1 MTVRLCDGDLHLY
14 CNRYGIDVSLSQ
26 RGEAGEYLILSR
38 DNPTATRTWELFY
51 VKSPACICAAL
62 SCTDYCL
69 CTPSRSRL
77 QCVVTDREQV
87 RNLPEKMNVNKLV
100 AEIREMFSVF
110 GDILEI
116 VAKKNLKARG
126 QAFVV
131 FDSADSAKE
140 AIDEL
145 QGFEIGGKEI
155 QLAFAKSRSDAT
167 VQREDG
173 EEGLE
178 VHKTQR
184 LAEKERK
191 QAVEAAE
198 AAKRAASKRAA
209 DEANG
214 DRPAK
219 KVAAAGAAAADEH
232 LPPNKTL
239 ILRELPEDYTQQI
252 LSSIF
257 GRYPGFK
264 EIRMVPGRAGLA
276 FAEYETED
284 GAIMAK
290 TEMHQKVLAG
300 KTVKVTYQRQ

>member
-1 MTVRLCDGDLHLY
+1 MRIEACKEMGRTLSDLFPNAQSNKIGVLFAVNVDENRRRTV
-14 CNRYGIDVSLSQ
+14 
-26 RGEAGEYLILSR
+26 
-38 DNPTATRTWELFY
+38 
-51 VKSPACICAAL
+51 
-62 SCTDYCL
+62 
-69 CTPSRSRL
+69 SRS
-77 QCVVTDREQV
+77 QQEQV

-110 GDILEI
+110 GNILEI
-116 VAKKNLKARG
+116 VAKKNIKARG

-145 QGFEIGGKEI
+145 QGFEIGGQEI
-155 QLAFAKSRSDAT
+155 VLAFAKSRSDAT

-173 EEGLE
+173 QAGLE
-178 VHKTQR
+178 AHKSQR
-184 LAEKERK
+184 LAEKERR
-191 QAVEAAE
+191 QAAEAAE
-198 AAKRAASKRAA
+198 AAKRAALKRAT

-239 ILRELPEDYTQQI
+239 ILRDLPEDYTQQI
-252 LSSIF
+252 LTSIF

-276 FAEYETED
+276 FAEYESED

>member
-1 MTVRLCDGDLHLY
+1 MRIEACKEMGRTLSDLFPNAQSNKIGVLFAVNVDENRRRTV
-14 CNRYGIDVSLSQ
+14 
-26 RGEAGEYLILSR
+26 
-38 DNPTATRTWELFY
+38 
-51 VKSPACICAAL
+51 
-62 SCTDYCL
+62 
-69 CTPSRSRL
+69 SRSQQEQLLCSNDEKSTARL
-77 QCVVTDREQV
+77 AQLHQIIFVVIRHTRHHEFHRRASTKRNV

-110 GDILEI
+110 GNILEI
-116 VAKKNLKARG
+116 VAKKNIKARG

-145 QGFEIGGKEI
+145 QGFEIGGQEI
-155 QLAFAKSRSDAT
+155 VLAFAKSRSDAT

-173 EEGLE
+173 QAGLE
-178 VHKTQR
+178 AHKSQR
-184 LAEKERK
+184 
-191 QAVEAAE
+191 QAAEAAE
-198 AAKRAASKRAA
+198 AAKRAALKRAT

-239 ILRELPEDYTQQI
+239 ILRDLPEDYTQQI
-252 LSSIF
+252 LTSIF

-276 FAEYETED
+276 FAEYESED